1 MDLVNPY
8 ISERPILD
16 RLVAAAERGVAVR
29 IIVPGKPTPP
39 MPAAAFRHNVPRLQ
53 AAGATVLFHPTMAH
67 AKVMVADDRVLVGGC
82 NLDALSFYRNWE
94 LNLLLEGEAEAESFE
109 RAIFD
114 PLVEVSAPAELVR
127 SPGRQAFDALMD
139 RISPLL

>member
-1 MDLVNPY
+1 
-8 ISERPILD
+8 
-16 RLVAAAERGVAVR
+16 
-29 IIVPGKPTPP
+29 
-39 MPAAAFRHNVPRLQ
+39 
-53 AAGATVLFHPTMAH
+53 MAH

-94 LNLLLEGEAEAESFE
+94 LNLYLEGAPEAEAFE

-114 PLVEVSAPAELVR
+114 PLISVSEPAALVR
-127 SPGRQAFDALMD
+127 SGARRAFDAGMD

>member
-1 MDLVNPY
+1 
-8 ISERPILD
+8 
-16 RLVAAAERGVAVR
+16 
-29 IIVPGKPTPP
+29 

-82 NLDALSFYRNWE
+82 NLDALSLYRNWE
-94 LNLLLEGEAEAESFE
+94 LNLLLEGVDVAEAFE
-109 RAIFD
+109 TAIFD
-114 PLVEVSAPAELVR
+114 PLVAVSEPAEIIR
-127 SPGRQAFDALMD
+127 TGAGRAFDAAMD